1 MSEANERS
9 ICRYLGVA
17 MYGSDYGS
25 WMHGSGMFGGGSTMI
40 LMWLI
45 PIVLVV
51 ALIMFSNKRPG
62 FGRGEK
68 PALDILK
75 ERSARG
81 EIGKDEFD
89 QRKRDIG
96 S

>member
-1 MSEANERS
+1 
-9 ICRYLGVA
+9 

-25 WMHGSGMFGGGSTMI
+25 WMHGSGMFGGGFGMI

-45 PIVLVV
+45 TIALVV
-51 ALIMFSNKRPG
+51 ALIVFLSKRPG
-62 FGRGEK
+62 FNSGEK
-68 PALDILK
+68 TALDTLK
-75 ERSARG
+75 ERYASG

>member
-1 MSEANERS
+1 
-9 ICRYLGVA
+9 
-17 MYGSDYGS
+17 MYGSEYGP
-25 WMHGSGMFGGGSTMI
+25 WMHGSGMFGGGPLMI

-45 PIVLVV
+45 PVVLVV
-51 ALIMFSNKRPG
+51 ALVVFLTKRPG
-62 FGRGEK
+62 FGSSEK
-68 PALDILK
+68 TAVDILK
-75 ERSARG
+75 KRYACG